1 MKNYLIRS
9 ISSALKLGVIL
20 VMISVALLWGGGQVA
35 ALPGSGP
42 AGLSPFAVLAE
53 TAVVTPP
60 GEPARD
66 LATTLDQFLQT
77 IPPGYYGLRNVNV
90 LKTRLKE
97 TDLVLI
103 DVRETSEYILG
114 HIDGALNIPLR
125 TLVQNLEQV
134 PKDKPVMLYCSS
146 GYRTGM
152 GVMALR
158 LLGYDNVEGF
168 PPSYNGWQK
177 ASTAK

>member
-1 MKNYLIRS
+1 MKKYLTRP
-9 ISSALKLGVIL
+9 ISSAWKLFVIL
-20 VMISVALLWGGGQVA
+20 VMVSTAMLWGAGEVA

-42 AGLSPFAVLAE
+42 PGLSPFAVLAD
-53 TAVVTPP
+53 TAVAASPMA
-60 GEPARD
+60 PAED
-66 LATTLDQFLQT
+66 LANRLDQFLQN
-77 IPPGYYGLRNVNV
+77 IPSGYYGLRNVSV

-114 HIDGALNIPLR
+114 HIDGAINIPLR
-125 TLVQNLEQV
+125 TLIQNLEQV

-158 LLGYDNVEGF
+158 LLGYETVEGF

-177 ASTAK
+177 ASAAR